1 MDENGRETTGLR
13 GAAEAEPWKKP
24 DCGAAR
30 ERSRGKKPDCGATRE
45 RSRGRS
51 RIVACSGSRMMEAG
65 LRRGSGVMEEELWCT
80 VGAGQRENSGLAEST
95 GNVEMEQAVGYV
107 SGIFFVVGDF

>member
-1 MDENGRETTGLR
+1 MVEGQQGCGVLR
-13 GAAEAEPWKKP
+13 K
-24 DCGAAR
+24 
-30 ERSRGKKPDCGATRE
+30 

-51 RIVACSGSRMMEAG
+51 RIAA
-65 LRRGSGVMEEELWCT
+65 RRGSGVMEEELWCT

>member
-1 MDENGRETTGLR
+1 MRILRRDGR
-13 GAAEAEPWKKP
+13 K
-24 DCGAAR
+24 R
-30 ERSRGKKPDCGATRE
+30 ERYNRAAGCCG
-45 RSRGRS
+45 
-51 RIVACSGSRMMEAG
+51 SGAVEEAG
-65 LRRGSGVMEEELWCT
+65 LRRGSGAVEEELWCT

>member
-1 MDENGRETTGLR
+1 MEEAGLR
-13 GAAEAEPWKKP
+13 RGAGAEPWKKP

-30 ERSRGKKPDCGATRE
+30 
-45 RSRGRS
+45 
-51 RIVACSGSRMMEAG
+51 
-65 LRRGSGVMEEELWCT
+65 RGSGAVEEELWCT

>member
-1 MDENGRETTGLR
+1 MYENSEPGWTKTVEIQQGCGVLR
-13 GAAEAEPWKKP
+13 K
-24 DCGAAR
+24 
-30 ERSRGKKPDCGATRE
+30 

-51 RIVACSGSRMMEAG
+51 RIAARRGSGAMEEAG
-65 LRRGSGVMEEELWCT
+65 LRRGSGAVEEELWCT

>member
-1 MDENGRETTGLR
+1 MYENSAPGWTKTGEIQQGCGVLR
-13 GAAEAEPWKKP
+13 K
-24 DCGAAR
+24 
-30 ERSRGKKPDCGATRE
+30 

-51 RIVACSGSRMMEAG
+51 RIAA
-65 LRRGSGVMEEELWCT
+65 RRGSGAVEEELWCT

>member
-1 MDENGRETTGLR
+1 MYENSAPGWTKTGEIQQ
-13 GAAEAEPWKKP
+13 G
-24 DCGAAR
+24 C
-30 ERSRGKKPDCGATRE
+30 
-45 RSRGRS
+45 
-51 RIVACSGSRMMEAG
+51 
-65 LRRGSGVMEEELWCT
+65 GSGAVEEELWCT

>member
-1 MDENGRETTGLR
+1 MEEAGLRR
-13 GAAEAEPWKKP
+13 GAA
-24 DCGAAR
+24 
-30 ERSRGKKPDCGATRE
+30 RE

-65 LRRGSGVMEEELWCT
+65 LRRGSGAVEEELWCT

>member
-1 MDENGRETTGLR
+1 MDENGRDTTGLR
-13 GAAEAEPWKKP
+13 GAAEAEQWKKP

-30 ERSRGKKPDCGATRE
+30 ERSH
-45 RSRGRS
+45 GRS
-51 RIVACSGSRMMEAG
+51 RIAA
-65 LRRGSGVMEEELWCT
+65 RRGSGAVEEELWCT